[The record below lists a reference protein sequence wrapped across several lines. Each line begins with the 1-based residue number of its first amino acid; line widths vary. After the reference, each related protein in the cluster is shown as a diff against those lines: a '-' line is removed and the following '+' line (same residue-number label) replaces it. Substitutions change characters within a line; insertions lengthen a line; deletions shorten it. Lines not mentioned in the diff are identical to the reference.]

1 VTLVAQISDI
11 HAKPGATSVRA
22 LGYALEFLATIKPDA
37 LVVSG
42 DLSNKPHDKGYA
54 AVREALAT
62 LNCPVFAV
70 PGNADRRE
78 EMRAGFPR
86 APWPSE
92 GPLHVNATIAGV
104 RLIGLD
110 VTVPGEK
117 HGEVTPEVLSFLSGA
132 LEATPRMPT
141 LVFMHQHPFRT
152 YGLGL
157 DRLMCRNVE
166 PLRMLLDGTRTPVL
180 AVLCGHA
187 HRAITT
193 RFGRTTAIMCPS
205 LEGANPAIVDGH
217 GEPPVTDPPGLML
230 HVVEGESLVS
240 HTVSLGRD

>member
-1 VTLVAQISDI
+1 MTLIAQISDI
-11 HAKPGATSVRA
+11 HAKPGAASLGALRRA
-22 LGYALEFLATIKPDA
+22 LAYLATMRPDA
-37 LVVSG
+37 VIVSG

-54 AVREALAT
+54 AVSEAFGT
-62 LNCPVFAV
+62 VSCPVLAV

-78 EMRAGFPR
+78 EMRLAFPD
-86 APWPSE
+86 APWPGG
-92 GPLHVNATIAGV
+92 GPLHVNQTIGGV

-117 HGEVTPEVLSFLSGA
+117 HGEVTAEVLSFLSGG
-132 LEATPRMPT
+132 LETTPRMPT
-141 LVFMHQHPFRT
+141 LLFMHQHPFRT
-152 YGLGL
+152 YGSGL

-180 AVLCGHA
+180 ALLCGHA

-205 LEGANPAIVDGH
+205 LEGANPAVVNGY

-240 HTVSLGRD
+240 HTVSLG

>member
-1 VTLVAQISDI
+1 MSLLIGQISDI
-11 HAKPGATSVRA
+11 HAKPGAASLKA
-22 LGYALEFLATIKPDA
+22 LRTALDFLARLQPDA
-37 LVVSG
+37 IIVSG
-42 DLSNKPHDKGYA
+42 DLSNKPHDKGYTL
-54 AVREALAT
+54 VREALAAAKCAV
-62 LNCPVFAV
+62 LMV

-78 EMRAGFPR
+78 EMRVAFPN

-92 GPLHVNATIAGV
+92 GPLHVTGTVGGV

-117 HGEVTPEVLSFLSGA
+117 HGEVTPDVLDFLNQA
-132 LEATPRMPT
+132 LETTPRMPT

-152 YGLGL
+152 YAAGV

-187 HRAITT
+187 HRAIIT

-205 LEGANPAIVDGH
+205 LEGANPARVDGH

-240 HTVSLGRD
+240 HTVSLG